1 MAESQGNTGTRDV
14 LYNLVSIV
22 YHSLQG
28 AETIDMYINDARESG
43 DDELAQF
50 FSDVKQ
56 ENTQRAARAKT
67 LLARYLGQGEG
78 RGQQAASGS

>member
-1 MAESQGNTGTRDV
+1 MSESQGNTGTRDV
-14 LYNLVSIV
+14 TYNLVSIV

-28 AETIDMYINDARESG
+28 AETIDMYINDARQSG
-43 DDELAQF
+43 DEDLAQF

-56 ENTQRAARAKT
+56 ENTRRAARAKE
-67 LLARYLGQGEG
+67 LLARYLGKDDG